1 MLHLHKIFLQFS
13 CFCRV
18 TPMLSAWIS
27 QHLRWRKWG
36 WHVGSRGKG
45 EGMASLQRQTA
56 RAALRW
62 VQSILAPRCWDPPT
76 SPFNIPGSCSPRGEL
91 WKQLQFKLPEGSA
104 WQMLWESHSLLQDRL
119 WSARCWLLTPYP
131 LQRCRDLGCNFA
143 KHVGWNQ
150 QKSITA
156 AGQKLSF
163 LSARP
168 AWAVWGHKPGCFLF
182 GFWVL
187 PRSFYSSY
195 SLLCLAPWPF
205 SHPEMCMLNAVG
217 IEKTITK
224 LILFLFTQSMF

>member
-1 MLHLHKIFLQFS
+1 MRLTCGLRGQGRTDGIITKANCQS
-13 CFCRV
+13 CSEKSPV
-18 TPMLSAWIS
+18 NLST
-27 QHLRWRKWG
+27 QVLG
-36 WHVGSRGKG
+36 
-45 EGMASLQRQTA
+45 
-56 RAALRW
+56 
-62 VQSILAPRCWDPPT
+62 PPT
-76 SPFNIPGSCSPRGEL
+76 SPLNIPGSCSPRGEL
-91 WKQLQFKLPEGSA
+91 WKQQQFKLPEGSA
-104 WQMLWESHSLLQDRL
+104 RQMLWESHSLLQDRL

-143 KHVGWNQ
+143 KHVRWNQ

-205 SHPEMCMLNAVG
+205 SHPEMCMLNVKLRKLLQSLFYFSLPKACF
-217 IEKTITK
+217 KK
-224 LILFLFTQSMF
+224 LINWAFTFFALFPGGTVNTIKL